1 MGLSVQDNQMSI
13 GDTLGLGFMT
23 FAFFLGAGNLI
34 FPPFAGMLAGENMP
48 LAMLGFL
55 ITAVGLPL
63 VGLIAVAKAQ
73 GKVMA
78 MLPVFAATA
87 LAIAIYIII
96 GPAFAAPR
104 TGLVAYEIGAKPF
117 IDNTSATIMLGSLS
131 LNLSQLIYTLCFF
144 TVTMLLALF
153 PGKLLDSVGKVLTP
167 ILLLLLVGLALSVVF
182 LPAADV
188 GVAVG
193 DYQNH
198 PLTKGI
204 LEGYNTMD
212 TLASLMFGMLI
223 IDLLRK
229 KGIDQ
234 PSAQTKYLIRAAFI
248 AAAGL
253 AFVYV
258 SLFFLGATAGDIAVG
273 AKNGGEILTNYVT
286 REFGSLGTVLLSTV
300 VTLACLTTAVGLV
313 SACSEFF
320 NELMPKLSYRF
331 LVVLLSAICALIAN
345 VGLSQLIAISI
356 PVLMAV
362 YPVAIALV
370 AVTFLTEHFPR
381 PQFAHRAALSV
392 ALLFGIFDGMKVAA
406 KGLTGEDG
414 KGITEAAQSFIDLVS
429 GMSPT
434 LSVLPLYEEGMA
446 WLLPTLVVIVLCLLF
461 GRGGAKAVSAA

>member
-1 MGLSVQDNQMSI
+1 MGHQVQDNQMSI
-13 GDTLGLGFMT
+13 TDTLGLGFMT

-34 FPPFAGMLAGENMP
+34 FPPFAGMLAGENMT

-63 VGLIAVAKAQ
+63 AGLIAVAKAQ

-78 MLPVFAATA
+78 MLPIVAATA
-87 LAIAIYIII
+87 LAVAIYIII

-117 IDNTSATIMLGSLS
+117 IDNTTATVMLGRLE
-131 LNLSQLIYTLCFF
+131 LNLSQLLFTSGFF
-144 TVTMLLALF
+144 IITMCLAMY

-167 ILLLLLVGLALSVVF
+167 ILLILLVALATSVLLL
-182 LPAADV
+182 PASEM
-188 GVAVG
+188 GQAVG
-193 DYQNH
+193 DYQNS

-223 IDLLRK
+223 IDILRK
-229 KGIDQ
+229 KGVSDPQ
-234 PSAQTKYLIRAAFI
+234 SQTKYLIRAAFI

-253 AFVYV
+253 AFVYI
-258 SLFFLGATAGDIAVG
+258 SLFFLGATAGDIAQG

-286 REFGSLGTVLLSTV
+286 QEFGSLGTVLLSSV
-300 VTLACLTTAVGLV
+300 VALACLTTSVGLV

-320 NELMPKLSYRF
+320 NELLPKLSYRF
-331 LVVLLSAICALIAN
+331 LVIFLSVICAVIAN
-345 VGLSQLIAISI
+345 VGLTHLIAISI
-356 PVLMAV
+356 PVLMTI

-370 AVTFLTEHFPR
+370 AVTFLTNYFAN
-381 PQFAHRAALSV
+381 PQFAHRAVLSV

-406 KGLTGEDG
+406 SSLVDADG
-414 KGITEAAQSFIDLVS
+414 QAVNALAQSFIHFVE
-429 GMSPT
+429 GMAPT
-434 LSVLPLYEEGMA
+434 LSVLPLYSEGMA
-446 WLLPTLVVIVLCLLF
+446 WLLPTLVTLILCLVI
-461 GRGGAKAVSAA
+461 GHKRQAAA